1 VKTFHGER
9 YKSENIMIPVRRFSS
24 MKISVEGVFWS
35 SRRRQKKKVGKAVR
49 HTLTSFEVLIED
61 MTSLGIFSVLL
72 DDNTGTTN
80 NLPGIAIAVN
90 LAEACP
96 FAQDL
101 CVSDLNEWN
110 GMGGAKCFDELD
122 ILRLRASLDKH
133 TKVGLTPIQRL
144 CALAQTTRKTVVLKR
159 LLQDLLIIARNFR
172 SHITGKEQC

>member
-1 VKTFHGER
+1 
-9 YKSENIMIPVRRFSS
+9 MIPDRRFSS
-24 MKISVEGVFWS
+24 LKISVEGVFWS
-35 SRRRQKKKVGKAVR
+35 SRRRQKIKVGKAVR
-49 HTLTSFEVLIED
+49 HTLASFEVLIED
-61 MTSLGIFSVLL
+61 MTSLGIFSVLF

-90 LAEACP
+90 LTEACP
-96 FAQDL
+96 FAQDF

-172 SHITGKEQC
+172 SHITGKKQC